1 MPPPRTRRSARS
13 KRAVPVRALSALLSL
28 TSVFV
33 ATPPVAHARDLAT
46 YGATELRPKTPGLQ
60 MALYKFYSPLYSVP
74 DLDGRRPDLVVRLDA
89 IDQSNTSSAWPE
101 VAALAAAVPEG
112 FDRFDGTS
120 YGRRYA
126 ARITGQILVERSNTF
141 AFELDNREGAK
152 LWING
157 ALRVNNDFSVRE
169 TGAAAASRRYVNAYL
184 SKGYHNLR
192 VEYFVG
198 DTWSQLRLWQSGP
211 GLARRI
217 VPAENFFLPD
227 ETCCLC
233 ACASGSCRV
242 ADYGTGAVACS
253 RLSEAPLRRPLRP
266 AGESGVC
273 AEPCEDPGSA
283 SGFTDFRKSPHAEEL

>member
-1 MPPPRTRRSARS
+1 M
-13 KRAVPVRALSALLSL
+13 PVRALSAFLLL

-33 ATPPVAHARDLAT
+33 ATPPVARARDLET

-112 FDRFDGTS
+112 FDRFDGAA
-120 YGRRYA
+120 YGSRFA

-152 LWING
+152 LWIDG
-157 ALRVNNDFSVRE
+157 ALRVNNDFSVLE
-169 TGAAAASRRYVNAYL
+169 TGAVATSRRYVNVYL

-192 VEYFVG
+192 VEYFV
-198 DTWSQLRLWQSGP
+198 DQTWSQLRLWQSGP

-217 VPAENFFLPD
+217 APAENFFLPD
-227 ETCCLC
+227 QTCCLC
-233 ACASGSCRV
+233 ACLSGSCRV

-253 RLSEAPLRRPLRP
+253 WPSEAPLRRPLRP
-266 AGESGVC
+266 AGENKYKC

-283 SGFTDFRKSPHAEEL
+283 SGLADFLKSPHAREL

>member
-1 MPPPRTRRSARS
+1 M
-13 KRAVPVRALSALLSL
+13 PVRALSAFLLL

-33 ATPPVAHARDLAT
+33 ATTPVARARDLET

-112 FDRFDGTS
+112 FDRFDGAA
-120 YGRRYA
+120 YGSRFA

-152 LWING
+152 LWIDG
-157 ALRVNNDFSVRE
+157 ALRVNNDFSVLE
-169 TGAAAASRRYVNAYL
+169 TGAVSTSRRYVNVYL

-192 VEYFVG
+192 VEYFV
-198 DTWSQLRLWQSGP
+198 DQTW
-211 GLARRI
+211 
-217 VPAENFFLPD
+217 
-227 ETCCLC
+227 
-233 ACASGSCRV
+233 
-242 ADYGTGAVACS
+242 
-253 RLSEAPLRRPLRP
+253 
-266 AGESGVC
+266 
-273 AEPCEDPGSA
+273 
-283 SGFTDFRKSPHAEEL
+283 